1 MKKKCINDV
10 PDEVL
15 KGKRVLVRVDFNVP
29 LDKER
34 NITDDNRIR
43 ASLPTINYLIDKE
56 AKVILMSHLGRPEG
70 EPNPQFS
77 LDVVAK
83 RLSELL
89 GKDVMFLPDCIGKEV
104 KERLSSL
111 KEGEVALLENLRFHK
126 EEKKNDEGF
135 AKELASLGDIYVN
148 DAFAASHRKHAS
160 VVGVARFLPAYA
172 GFLVAK
178 EIDVLS
184 SLLESPQTPFMA
196 ILGGAKVS
204 DKIGVIQNLMNKVS
218 TILIGGGMSY
228 TFLKSQGYEIGD
240 SLLEEDKI
248 ETAREILKEAE
259 RKGIKIL
266 LPLDIVVADKF
277 AEDANAQV
285 VDAKNIPGGWM
296 GMDIGP
302 KTIEL
307 FKNELK
313 NAKTVFWNGPLG
325 VFEMEKFSNG
335 TNSIAK
341 FLGELDAV
349 TVIGGG
355 DSASAVRKAGV
366 ADKMTHISTGGGASL
381 EFLEKGTLPGVEV
394 LEDK

>member
-135 AKELASLGDIYVN
+135 ARELASLGDIYVN

>member
-43 ASLPTINYLIDKE
+43 ASLPTINYLIDKG
-56 AKVILMSHLGRPEG
+56 ARVILMSHLGRPKG

-83 RLSELL
+83 RLGQLL
-89 GKDVMFLPDCIGKEV
+89 DKDVAFLPDCIGEEV
-104 KERLSSL
+104 KEKVSTL
-111 KEGEVALLENLRFHK
+111 KDGEVVLLENLRFHK
-126 EEKKNDEGF
+126 EEKENDEGF
-135 AKELASLGDIYVN
+135 AKELASLGELYVN

-160 VVGVARFLPAYA
+160 VVGVAKFLPAYA

-184 SLLESPQTPFMA
+184 SLLEDPKTPFMA

-204 DKIGVIQNLMNKVS
+204 DKIGVIKNLMNKVS
-218 TILIGGGMSY
+218 SILIGGGMSY

-248 ETAREILKEAE
+248 ETAREILKDAE
-259 RKGIKIL
+259 RRGIKIL
-266 LPLDIVVADKF
+266 LPLDIVVADRF
-277 AEDANAQV
+277 AEDANAKV
-285 VDAKNIPGGWM
+285 VDAKNIPSGWM

-307 FKNELK
+307 FQNELK

-341 FLGELDAV
+341 FLGELDAI

-366 ADKMTHISTGGGASL
+366 SDRMTHISTGGGASL
-381 EFLEKGTLPGVEV
+381 EFLEKGTLPGIEV

>member
-1 MKKKCINDV
+1 MKKKCISDV

-34 NITDDNRIR
+34 NITDDTRIR
-43 ASLPTINYLIDKE
+43 ASLPTINYLIDKGS
-56 AKVILMSHLGRPEG
+56 KIILMSHLGRPEG
-70 EPNPQFS
+70 KPNPQFS

-89 GKDVMFLPDCIGKEV
+89 GKDVMFLPDCVGKEV
-104 KERLSSL
+104 KEKVATL
-111 KEGEVALLENLRFHK
+111 KGGEVALLENVRFHK
-126 EEKKNDEGF
+126 EEKKNDESF
-135 AKELASLGDIYVN
+135 AKELASLGEVYVN

-160 VVGVARFLPAYA
+160 VVGVAKFLPAYA

-178 EIDVLS
+178 EIEVLS
-184 SLLESPQTPFMA
+184 SLLESPESPFMA

-204 DKIGVIQNLMNKVS
+204 DKIGVIINLMDKVTS
-218 TILIGGGMSY
+218 ILIGGGMSY

-248 ETAREILKEAE
+248 EMAKKILEDAQK
-259 RKGIKIL
+259 KGIKIL

-277 AEDANAQV
+277 AEDANVQI
-285 VDAKNIPGGWM
+285 VDAKNIPSGWM

-307 FKNELK
+307 FKSELK

-381 EFLEKGTLPGVEV
+381 EFLEKGTLPGIEV

>member
-43 ASLPTINYLIDKE
+43 ASLPTINYLIDKG
-56 AKVILMSHLGRPEG
+56 AKVVLMSHLGRPEG

-83 RLSELL
+83 RLSQLL
-89 GKDVMFLPDCIGKEV
+89 NKDVIFLPDCIGKEI
-104 KERLSSL
+104 KERVFAL
-111 KEGEVALLENLRFHK
+111 KDGEVALLENLRFHK
-126 EEKKNDEGF
+126 EEKKNEEGF
-135 AKELASLGDIYVN
+135 AKELASLGELYVN

-160 VVGVARFLPAYA
+160 VVGVAKFLPAYA

-184 SLLESPQTPFMA
+184 SLLEDPKTPFMA

-204 DKIGVIQNLMNKVS
+204 DKIGVIKNLMNKVTS
-218 TILIGGGMSY
+218 ILIGGGMSY
-228 TFLKSQGYEIGD
+228 TFLRSQGYEIGD

-248 ETAREILKEAE
+248 ETAREILKDAE
-259 RKGIKIL
+259 RRGIKIL

-277 AEDANAQV
+277 AEDANAQI
-285 VDAKNIPGGWM
+285 VDAKNIPAGWM

-307 FKNELK
+307 FQGELK

-381 EFLEKGTLPGVEV
+381 EFLEKGTLPGIEV

>member
-1 MKKKCINDV
+1 MKKKCISDI

-34 NITDDNRIR
+34 NITDDTRIR
-43 ASLPTINYLIDKE
+43 ASLPTINYLIDKG
-56 AKVILMSHLGRPEG
+56 AKVVLMSHLGRPEG

-89 GKDVMFLPDCIGKEV
+89 NKDVMFLPDCVGEEV
-104 KERLSSL
+104 REKVATL
-111 KEGEVALLENLRFHK
+111 KNGEVALLENVRFHK
-126 EEKKNDEGF
+126 EEKKNDESF

-160 VVGVARFLPAYA
+160 VVGVAKFLPAYA

-184 SLLESPQTPFMA
+184 SLLENPESPFMA

-204 DKIGVIQNLMNKVS
+204 DKIGVITNLMDKVS
-218 TILIGGGMSY
+218 SILIGGGMSY

-248 ETAREILKEAE
+248 EVAKKILEDAQK
-259 RKGIKIL
+259 KGIKIL

-277 AEDANAQV
+277 SEDANAKV
-285 VDAKNIPGGWM
+285 VDSKNIPSGWM

-307 FKNELK
+307 FESELK

-325 VFEMEKFSNG
+325 VFEMKKFSNG
-335 TNSIAK
+335 TESIAR

>member
-10 PDEVL
+10 PVESL

-29 LDKER
+29 LDKDR
-34 NITDDNRIR
+34 NITDDARIR
-43 ASLPTINYLIDKE
+43 ASLPTIKYLIDKGS
-56 AKVILMSHLGRPEG
+56 KVILISHLGRPEG
-70 EPNPQFS
+70 KPNPHFS
-77 LDVVAK
+77 LDVVAE
-83 RLSELL
+83 RLSKLL
-89 GKDVMFLPDCIGKEV
+89 DKEVMFLPDCIGREV
-104 KERLSSL
+104 KEKVETL
-111 KEGEVALLENLRFHK
+111 KEGDVALLENLRFYK
-126 EEKKNDEGF
+126 EEKENDEGF
-135 AKELASLGDIYVN
+135 AKELASLADIYVN

-160 VVGVARFLPAYA
+160 VVGVAKFLPAYA

-184 SLLESPQTPFMA
+184 SLLESPKMPFMA

-204 DKIGVIQNLMNKVS
+204 DKIGVIKNLMNKVT

-248 ETAREILKEAE
+248 EVAKEILLDAE
-259 RKGIKIL
+259 KKGIKIL
-266 LPLDIVVADKF
+266 LPLDIVVANKF
-277 AEDANAQV
+277 AEDADSRI
-285 VDAKNIPGGWM
+285 VDAKNMPEGWM

-307 FKNELK
+307 FKGELK
-313 NAKTVFWNGPLG
+313 GAKTIFWNGPLG

-335 TNSIAK
+335 TNSIAR
-341 FLGELDAV
+341 FLGELDAI

-381 EFLEKGTLPGVEV
+381 EFLEKGTLPGIEV

>member
-56 AKVILMSHLGRPEG
+56 AKVILISHLGRPEG